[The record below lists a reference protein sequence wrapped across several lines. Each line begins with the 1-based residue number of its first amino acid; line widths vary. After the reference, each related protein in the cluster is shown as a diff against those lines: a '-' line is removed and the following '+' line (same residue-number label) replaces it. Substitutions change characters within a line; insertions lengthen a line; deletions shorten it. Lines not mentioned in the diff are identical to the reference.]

1 MGKVASKKLSVFLV
15 KGLNYALIRTF
26 IEAADELLLQ
36 TCKETETVG
45 LLLSTK
51 KFLQSGWFLLMI
63 LDSIGCLG
71 SSDEVLPFLQRLS
84 KNCSLQ
90 KKRRWPTFTKI
101 LKYHLFS
108 VWLTC
113 GWYIINCSNSHY
125 CHEIFL
131 CNNKV
136 SLQINNRQYS
146 SNIKR
151 LKWVGN
157 ISNRNIFLCHVFDT
171 MCMYVHHKHCCYSF
185 PAEQLIRTDC

>member
-1 MGKVASKKLSVFLV
+1 M
-15 KGLNYALIRTF
+15 IRTF

-36 TCKETETVG
+36 TCKETETAG

-63 LDSIGCLG
+63 LDCIGCLG
-71 SSDEVLPFLQRLS
+71 SSDEVLPLLQRLS

-90 KKRRWPTFTKI
+90 KKRWPPTFTKI

-108 VWLTC
+108 VWLTR

-171 MCMYVHHKHCCYSF
+171 MCMCTTSTAATLSQPSSSSVQIVSTILFDEESLKINILSF
-185 PAEQLIRTDC
+185 YPV